1 MNFARVKKLNIEG
14 IGNVVKA
21 VCDGVVLWEASS
33 AEVAVNPDFHIIGGS
48 QSATSINAG
57 RAVTF
62 TVSTTKGIICTG
74 AVVIDDLGRS
84 HEITRYAF
92 NNNNS
97 ERGINTVQIKALS
110 EYKGQERIYT
120 VYILDENGNRTVES
134 SDFKV
139 TVK

>member
-1 MNFARVKKLNIEG
+1 MNFAGVKKLNIEG

-21 VCDGVVLWEASS
+21 VCDGVVLWEAPS
-33 AEVAVNPDFHIIGGS
+33 AEVAVNPDFHIIGGG
-48 QSATSINAG
+48 QSATSMTAG

-74 AVVIDDLGRS
+74 AVVVDDLGRS

-92 NNNNS
+92 NNNQTD
-97 ERGINTVQIKALS
+97 RGINTVQIRPSA
-110 EYKGQERIYT
+110 EFKGERTFTI
-120 VYILDENGNRTVES
+120 YILDENGNRTVES
-134 SDFKV
+134 MDFKV